1 MPSVGAFLFGA
12 ASIALAVAFQGKP
25 AATFEPP
32 VRLKAGDAFI
42 DTGADIAYSGP
53 SVFDL
58 DGDGKRDLLVGNFRG
73 HVQVFRNVGDD
84 AARRFEAKGFLEA
97 DGKVVEIP
105 NW

>member
-1 MPSVGAFLFGA
+1 MRSVGAYFFGA
-12 ASIALAVAFQGKP
+12 SCIAFAVAFQGKT

-32 VRLKAGDAFI
+32 VRLKAGDVFI

-58 DGDGKRDLLVGNFRG
+58 DGDGKRDLLVGNLCG
-73 HVQVFRNVGDD
+73 HIQVFRNVGDD
-84 AARRFEAKGFLEA
+84 AARRFEAKGFLKA
-97 DGKVVEIP
+97 DGKLVEIP

>member
-1 MPSVGAFLFGA
+1 
-12 ASIALAVAFQGKP
+12 
-25 AATFEPP
+25 

-42 DTGADIAYSGP
+42 DTGNDIAYSGP

-84 AARRFEAKGFLEA
+84 AAPRFEAKGFLEA

>member
-1 MPSVGAFLFGA
+1 MQATGACLLGLA
-12 ASIALAVAFQGKP
+12 GLALAAAFQGKP
-25 AATFEPP
+25 AATFDPP

-53 SVFDL
+53 QVFDL
-58 DGDGKRDLLVGNFRG
+58 DGDGKKDLLVGTFRG
-73 HVQVFRNVGDD
+73 HVQVFRNVGTNE
-84 AARRFEAKGFLEA
+84 ARVFEAKGNLEA

>member
-42 DTGADIAYSGP
+42 DTGADIAYSGL